1 MNAKEYLSQI
11 SRLETLINA
20 KRQRVD
26 ALRCMATNCS
36 PNYSGMP
43 HNPSKSTSPMAD
55 AICKALDLEEE
66 IRKDEIKLQEK
77 RLYILELIGT
87 LDNVDFQTVII
98 KRYFE
103 HASWDTIASTM
114 FYSISWVYKLHGN
127 ALRALDECLM
137 KKPPSS

>member
-66 IRKDEIKLQEK
+66 IRHHHKD
-77 RLYILELIGT
+77 
-87 LDNVDFQTVII
+87 V
-98 KRYFE
+98 
-103 HASWDTIASTM
+103 
-114 FYSISWVYKLHGN
+114 
-127 ALRALDECLM
+127 
-137 KKPPSS
+137 